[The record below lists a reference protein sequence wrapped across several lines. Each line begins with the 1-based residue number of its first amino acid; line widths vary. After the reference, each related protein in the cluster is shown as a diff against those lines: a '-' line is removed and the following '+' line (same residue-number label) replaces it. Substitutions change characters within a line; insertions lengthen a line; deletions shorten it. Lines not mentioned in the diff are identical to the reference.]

1 MRGRSTAT
9 TVALVVTATTML
21 TLDPTVGAQPAKTV
35 WDGVF
40 TAAQATRGEA
50 SYQKACSSC
59 HGSMLGGDAFAP
71 PLVGEPF
78 TARWQD
84 GSLGDVL
91 LVVKTTMPQDRPGA
105 LSADV
110 YADIVAFLLNANKY
124 PAGQS
129 ELGQDP
135 DQLKDVRF
143 SKSPSQ
149 GALR

>member
-1 MRGRSTAT
+1 MGRSTAT
-9 TVALVVTATTML
+9 TIALVVAATVL
-21 TLDPTVGAQPAKTV
+21 TLGRAVRAQPAKTV

-40 TAAQATRGEA
+40 TAAQAARGEG
-50 SYQKACSSC
+50 SYQKACSAC
-59 HGSMLGGDAFAP
+59 HGSTLGGDAFAP

-91 LVVKTTMPQDRPGA
+91 LVVKTTMPQDRPAA
-105 LSADV
+105 LGADV

-124 PAGQS
+124 PAGRS

-135 DQLKDVRF
+135 DQVKDVRF
-143 SKSPSQ
+143 TKAPQ
-149 GALR
+149 